1 MTLPPA
7 FQKSYR
13 ERLVYPESLIPSS
26 TAIYSSKLKS
36 YRSRL
41 DDAEK
46 DLCLLSGKDDVESI
60 FEIPIIDLATDDGK
74 GWHPRFS
81 RTCQSLIND
90 SVASAEYSYACEAYQ
105 MARHRNSRRSKRPKL
120 YDGGR

>member
-13 ERLVYPESLIPSS
+13 ERLVYPECLIPSS
-26 TAIYSSKLKS
+26 TAIYSSKLRS

-60 FEIPIIDLATDDGK
+60 FEIPIIDLATADGK

-81 RTCQSLIND
+81 
-90 SVASAEYSYACEAYQ
+90 
-105 MARHRNSRRSKRPKL
+105 
-120 YDGGR
+120 